1 MAKKGK
7 GSPKGMGRTLQK
19 QGNSLAV
26 LTQTQSD
33 IADQLQKLTDA
44 STVVQDN
51 QGGGGQAQ
59 LLALQIQKAQLDL
72 QKDQNAT
79 LKKLQ
84 EGQNKQIGLIAKTNK
99 DWKSFGDKWKDFKK
113 GISDALDPDTIKKK
127 LLGPFSM
134 FKGVRNKMEDIDFA
148 KRMKAQGDTRTP
160 KQLKEAAAQRREG
173 SNEIARA
180 QSKIDRL
187 KKMGISDDEIQQNN
201 PELFAAQK
209 AGLAKY
215 KDAGK
220 VQKADTGK
228 FSTQQSSAL
237 PKTPSDKGAV
247 SQSTTDILAEQ
258 QTKKENDLENLRLM
272 GNQTSLLEQI
282 ASNTALMAGK
292 KSSSA
297 GGAEDS
303 SGGDGGSKFG
313 KVMSGL
319 SSSMGKMGGAM
330 AGIGRGIGA
339 AIGGVFQGIMEG
351 ISEGIKSFANV
362 KTLAGVAVLGLL
374 TGVVWGLSKALENF
388 QSLDWSTLGK
398 AALALTGL
406 IAAGAVA
413 GTFGLLLGAGAAAL
427 AALGGSLWII
437 GKGMEAMGDNFD
449 RFIDGLQRLSSIDYG
464 ALLAVSGGLTALGA
478 AFAVFG
484 AGQAAE
490 GVGAFVGNLLN
501 KVSGGKS
508 AVEKIVD
515 IGNAGQGVMQAA
527 DGIAKL
533 GEAMKTFSG
542 LDKDSLKPLKQF
554 PWEEATKFVAAGG
567 SMTVNGAK
575 VYNASKDNADQQAQV
590 EGKSSKGGG
599 AMINQTQ
606 VNQNSS
612 NTTAVKS
619 SARNSESSYNKY
631 LQTRY

>member
-237 PKTPSDKGAV
+237 PKTPSDKGVVA
-247 SQSTTDILAEQ
+247 QSTTDILAEQ

-272 GNQTSLLEQI
+272 GSQTSLLEQI
-282 ASNTALMAGK
+282 AANTALMAGK
-292 KSSSA
+292 KPSSA
-297 GGAEDS
+297 GGGEDT
-303 SGGDGGSKFG
+303 SGGGDSKFS

-388 QSLDWSTLGK
+388 QSLDWSTLAK
-398 AALALTGL
+398 AGVALAGLIGAGALAGTFAPLLGLGALALG
-406 IAAGAVA
+406 G
-413 GTFGLLLGAGAAAL
+413 LGAAL
-427 AALGGSLWII
+427 WVI
-437 GKGMEAMGDNFD
+437 GKGMESMGDNLEKFTS
-449 RFIDGLQRLSSIDYG
+449 GLERLSSID
-464 ALLAVSGGLTALGA
+464 AMSLLAVAGGLTALGA

-527 DGIAKL
+527 DGISKL

-575 VYNASKDNADQQAQV
+575 VYNASKENADQQAQV
-590 EGKSSKGGG
+590 EAKSSKGGG